1 MYHQLIPVSFF
12 PSPFTLY
19 LLHFILKQVT
29 SLVLPNQ
36 SISFWGIPHMTV
48 SSHAE
53 KKSTR
58 RMADKLYSLWPL
70 SHGPPVLIQPVKNG
84 FCILKW
90 LRKKKSKRS
99 IVFSDTWKLHTI
111 QISVFINTFLWKPS
125 QFIYHYRWLPLHILA
140 KLSNCKRNHTPYKS
154 LRYLLSGF
162 LQKEGAKACS
172 WTISPSTYWDSS
184 QIHSRNAFQKCKMET
199 H

>member
-1 MYHQLIPVSFF
+1 MHPKSCWHENRYSTTLVWSNHWHCGIFRKNCGKHEDYVPSTIPVSFF

-36 SISFWGIPHMTV
+36 SISSWGIPHMTV

-70 SHGPPVLIQPVKNG
+70 SHRPPVLIQPVKNG

-99 IVFSDTWKLHTI
+99 IVFSDTWNYI
-111 QISVFINTFLWKPS
+111 QFKF
-125 QFIYHYRWLPLHILA
+125 Q
-140 KLSNCKRNHTPYKS
+140 
-154 LRYLLSGF
+154 
-162 LQKEGAKACS
+162 CS
-172 WTISPSTYWDSS
+172 
-184 QIHSRNAFQKCKMET
+184 
-199 H
+199 